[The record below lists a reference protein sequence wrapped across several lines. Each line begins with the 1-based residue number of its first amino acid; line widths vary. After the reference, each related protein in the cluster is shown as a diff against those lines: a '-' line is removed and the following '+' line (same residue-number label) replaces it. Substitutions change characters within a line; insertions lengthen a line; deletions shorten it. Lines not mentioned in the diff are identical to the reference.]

1 MPKINLSYPSSD
13 TDQLFRNM
21 NVLMG
26 QYDNAGVKMPQEVRK
41 YRERIGDVYQKYG
54 ISSRGRQFVKND
66 KFPRGAAIDKL
77 PAGAQEELAAIA
89 ERMMDSKYVYNLK
102 DYENYLDILKD
113 NKFEKW
119 NVTTVNDVIKRLDYL
134 KNAVDDEVIKN
145 ILSSDQ
151 LLDLYD
157 VAHVNDI
164 SDDELFEII
173 TDKFNESEK
182 KGDTLH
188 KLIYKSIQDMSIE
201 EEAEKPVKFGDNT
214 GSFSKEMA
222 DHVNDIRLPRGPEMS
237 GNRKAKEKR

>member
-1 MPKINLSYPSSD
+1 MPRVNLYGGSD
-13 TDQLFRNM
+13 TDQLFREM
-21 NVLMG
+21 NVLMQ
-26 QYDNAGVKMPQEVRK
+26 QYDRAGVKMPQEIRK
-41 YRERIGDVYQKYG
+41 YREHIADIYQANNV
-54 ISSRGRQFVKND
+54 RGQFAKND
-66 KFPRGAAIDKL
+66 IFPRGAAIDKL
-77 PAGAQEELAAIA
+77 NPGIRDELLSIA
-89 ERMMDSKYVYNLK
+89 ESMRDSDYVYNLK
-102 DYENYLDILKD
+102 DYQNYLDILRD

-157 VAHVNDI
+157 VAHVNGI

-173 TDKFNESEK
+173 SDKYDDTEK
-182 KGDTLH
+182 TGDTLH

-222 DHVNDIRLPRGPEMS
+222 DYVNDIRLPRSPEFTGTRKGP
-237 GNRKAKEKR
+237 KKR